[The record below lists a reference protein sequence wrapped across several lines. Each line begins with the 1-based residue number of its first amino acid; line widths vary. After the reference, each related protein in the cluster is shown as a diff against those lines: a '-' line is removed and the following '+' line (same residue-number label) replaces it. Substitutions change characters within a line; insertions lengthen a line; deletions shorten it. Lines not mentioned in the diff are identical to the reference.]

1 MAVSQVFWKIQIK
14 DSMVLQGGLQEGFA
28 SMTYLSG
35 ALQQDSFVA
44 VVFEETRKSQVALW

>member
-1 MAVSQVFWKIQIK
+1 MK
-14 DSMVLQGGLQEGFA
+14 DSMVLLQGGLQKGFA
-28 SMTYLSG
+28 RMTSLSG